1 MKKLRYV
8 NSLMKTELCLA
19 GFSVKNFSISGRYPM
34 WSWSNNMKLY
44 NIYYKDEMAAWISAY
59 NELKKEKN

>member
-1 MKKLRYV
+1 
-8 NSLMKTELCLA
+8 MKTELCLA